1 MQWRGLVLPALLFV
15 AWQAL
20 CASKVFTPDVMP
32 SPVAVATELFRLWTK
47 GQLLGDIVITVER
60 VALGFLLGTAV
71 ATVFGAAV
79 GYSRRT
85 GEYLDPTLQALKA
98 VPSLA
103 WVPLFILW
111 FGIFEVSKI
120 ALIAVGVFFPI
131 YLNLVAGIRSTDR
144 KLVEVARVNALGR
157 FDLVKRIWPRCAA
170 ELFHRSARWLGARLD
185 VRNRRRTHGRQQGA
199 GVSDVGRADDWAA
212 RHDRLCVNTVRGR
225 RQSLGRVTRGR
236 RPARPLLAGRFRLR
250 PDQDRPMMLQI
261 SGLTKRYDD
270 DAGLRHVALDRI
282 DLAVS
287 EHEAVALVGTSGC
300 GKTTLLRIVSG
311 LERATDGQLTLR
323 GDAVTG
329 PRRDVGVVF
338 QEPRLMP
345 WLTVRENVRIA
356 LLDLATAAQDALI
369 ADLLRDVG
377 LADFADVLPR
387 HLSGGM
393 AQRVAHRSRPR
404 PQAVGSAAR
413 RAVQRTR

>member
-1 MQWRGLVLPALLFV
+1 MTATERLSVARSQRDGPIRGRRGIQWRGLVLPALLLV

-71 ATVFGAAV
+71 ATVVGAVV

-111 FGIFEVSKI
+111 FGIFEGSKI

-157 FDLVKRIWPRCAA
+157 FDLVKRILVPAALPNYFTGLRAGLALGWMFVIAA
-170 ELFHRSARWLGARLD
+170 ELMGASKGLGFLMLD
-185 VRNRRRTHGRQQGA
+185 GQMTGRPATIVAALILFAVA
-199 GVSDVGRADDWAA
+199 GKVSDALLVA
-212 RHDRLCVNTVRGR
+212 TGR
-225 RQSLGRVTRGR
+225 RV
-236 RPARPLLAGRFRLR
+236 LAW
-250 PDQDRPMMLQI
+250 QDDFGSVQA
-261 SGLTKRYDD
+261 K
-270 DAGLRHVALDRI
+270 
-282 DLAVS
+282 
-287 EHEAVALVGTSGC
+287 
-300 GKTTLLRIVSG
+300 
-311 LERATDGQLTLR
+311 
-323 GDAVTG
+323 TG
-329 PRRDVGVVF
+329 P
-338 QEPRLMP
+338 
-345 WLTVRENVRIA
+345 
-356 LLDLATAAQDALI
+356 
-369 ADLLRDVG
+369 
-377 LADFADVLPR
+377 
-387 HLSGGM
+387 
-393 AQRVAHRSRPR
+393 
-404 PQAVGSAAR
+404 
-413 RAVQRTR
+413 

>member
-1 MQWRGLVLPALLFV
+1 MQWRGLVLPALLLV

-60 VALGFLLGTAV
+60 VALGFLL
-71 ATVFGAAV
+71 

-157 FDLVKRIWPRCAA
+157 FDLVKRILVPAALPNYFTGLRAGLALGWMFVIAA
-170 ELFHRSARWLGARLD
+170 ELMGASKGLGFLMLD
-185 VRNRRRTHGRQQGA
+185 GQMTGRPATIVAALILFAVA
-199 GVSDVGRADDWAA
+199 GKVSDALLVA
-212 RHDRLCVNTVRGR
+212 TGR
-225 RQSLGRVTRGR
+225 RV
-236 RPARPLLAGRFRLR
+236 LAW
-250 PDQDRPMMLQI
+250 QDDFGSVQA
-261 SGLTKRYDD
+261 K
-270 DAGLRHVALDRI
+270 
-282 DLAVS
+282 
-287 EHEAVALVGTSGC
+287 TS
-300 GKTTLLRIVSG
+300 
-311 LERATDGQLTLR
+311 
-323 GDAVTG
+323 
-329 PRRDVGVVF
+329 P
-338 QEPRLMP
+338 
-345 WLTVRENVRIA
+345 
-356 LLDLATAAQDALI
+356 
-369 ADLLRDVG
+369 
-377 LADFADVLPR
+377 
-387 HLSGGM
+387 
-393 AQRVAHRSRPR
+393 
-404 PQAVGSAAR
+404 
-413 RAVQRTR
+413 